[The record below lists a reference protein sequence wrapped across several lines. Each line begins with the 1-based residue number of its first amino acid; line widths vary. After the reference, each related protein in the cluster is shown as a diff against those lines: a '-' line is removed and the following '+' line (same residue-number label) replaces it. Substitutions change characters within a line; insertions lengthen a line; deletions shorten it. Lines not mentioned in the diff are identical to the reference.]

1 VWKLENKKE
10 FEKAMDEQQEQT
22 AECEM
27 LEEEFAQT
35 EAELEAEAETS
46 ERDSRDIE
54 IQELKNSLQRL
65 QADFINFRRRVEK
78 EKDQISVF
86 ANEKI
91 LTELLPVIDNLERA
105 LISCAEHEKESSVYS
120 GVELVLRQMID
131 ILGKFGLEKIDAT
144 DCEFD
149 PNVHHAVMNEERE
162 DVEAG
167 IVVEV
172 FQHGYKLSD
181 KVIRPSMVKVSK

>member
-1 VWKLENKKE
+1 MENKKE
-10 FEKAMDEQQEQT
+10 FEQAVDDQQEQV

-27 LEEEFAQT
+27 LEEEFAPT
-35 EAELEAEAETS
+35 ESELEEQAQVS
-46 ERDSRDIE
+46 DPRDIE
-54 IQELKNSLQRL
+54 IQELKNTLQRL
-65 QADFINFRRRVEK
+65 QADFVNFKRRVEK

-91 LTELLPVIDNLERA
+91 MTELLPVIDNLERA

-120 GVELVLRQMID
+120 GVELVLKQMTD
-131 ILGKFGLEKIDAT
+131 TLGKFGLEKISAV

-149 PNVHHAVMNEERE
+149 PNVHHAVMNEER
-162 DVEAG
+162 DGVESG

-172 FQHGYKLSD
+172 FQNGYKLSD